1 MFAISI
7 VTYKNDGAH
16 RFDGPFTIGGTAI
29 DGPVFKSP
37 FYLST
42 SSMAFVNMIKAS
54 EYVNNYFIVERDD
67 TGAATGEIVR
77 KYKPSIDIKSVNPPF
92 QKRDNSNTKKIY
104 FVYALPSEIES

>member
-7 VTYKNDGAH
+7 VTYKNDTTH
-16 RFDGPFTIGGTAI
+16 RFDGPFNIGGTVI
-29 DGPVFKSP
+29 NGPVFKSP

-54 EYVNNYFIVERDD
+54 EYVNNYFIIERDD
-67 TGAATGEIVR
+67 TGAPTGETVR
-77 KYKPSIDIKSVNPPF
+77 KYPPISGGTPNPL
-92 QKRDNSNTKKIY
+92 QQRDNGGTDKIY